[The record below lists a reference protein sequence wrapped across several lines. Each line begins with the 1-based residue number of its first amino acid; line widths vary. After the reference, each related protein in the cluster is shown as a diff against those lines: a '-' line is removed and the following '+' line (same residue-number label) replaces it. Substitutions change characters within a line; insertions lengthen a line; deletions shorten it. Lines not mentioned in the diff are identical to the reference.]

1 MPQTKRKAQVEH
13 LAYVQRAL
21 RTGQSLAAYARDH
34 HLDVQ
39 SLYTARW
46 QQRSRPSGFVRVQ
59 VEGAVVAPMPMPMP
73 MPMPVAIR
81 LPNGITIS
89 APMATDLSALVRTLL
104 PL

>member
-1 MPQTKRKAQVEH
+1 MSQTKRKARVDP
-13 LAYVQRAL
+13 LAHVQRAL

-73 MPMPVAIR
+73 VAIR

>member
-1 MPQTKRKAQVEH
+1 MPQTKRKAQVDH
-13 LAYVQRAL
+13 LVHVQRAL

-46 QQRSRPSGFVRVQ
+46 QQRTRESGFVRVQ
-59 VEGAVVAPMPMPMP
+59 VEEAVVAPMPVQ
-73 MPMPVAIR
+73 MPVAIR

>member
-1 MPQTKRKAQVEH
+1 MPQTKRKAQVDH
-13 LAYVQRAL
+13 LAHVQRAL

-73 MPMPVAIR
+73 VAIR

>member
-1 MPQTKRKAQVEH
+1 MAQTKRKAQVDH
-13 LAYVQRAL
+13 LAHVQRAL

-39 SLYTARW
+39 SLYAARW

-59 VEGAVVAPMPMPMP
+59 VEGAVVAPMPMS
-73 MPMPVAIR
+73 VAIR

>member
-1 MPQTKRKAQVEH
+1 MSQTKRKARVDH
-13 LAYVQRAL
+13 LAHVQRAL

-59 VEGAVVAPMPMPMP
+59 VEGAVVAPMPMP
-73 MPMPVAIR
+73 VAIR

>member
-1 MPQTKRKAQVEH
+1 MPQIKRKAQVDY
-13 LAYVQRAL
+13 LAHVQRAL

-73 MPMPVAIR
+73 VAIR

>member
-1 MPQTKRKAQVEH
+1 MPQTKRKAQVDH
-13 LAYVQRAL
+13 LAHVQRAL

-39 SLYTARW
+39 SLYAARW

-59 VEGAVVAPMPMPMP
+59 VEEATAVSRMPMPVQ
-73 MPMPVAIR
+73 MPVAIR

>member
-1 MPQTKRKAQVEH
+1 MPQTKRKAQVDS
-13 LAYVQRAL
+13 LAHVQRAL

-73 MPMPVAIR
+73 VAIR